1 MIATILFGFPT
12 ESLKLTSILEVSKR
26 VWLDDGGTSDRLH
39 SSGIHQQ
46 TSAETRNADTDI
58 PRRMISI
65 CDSIL
70 GPSLILLSVTWLG
83 LSLGTGIQR
92 GRGDDEREAKIL

>member
-39 SSGIHQQ
+39 SSGIYQQ
-46 TSAETRNADTDI
+46 TP
-58 PRRMISI
+58 PRRGMQ
-65 CDSIL
+65 IL
-70 GPSLILLSVTWLG
+70 TFLDV
-83 LSLGTGIQR
+83 
-92 GRGDDEREAKIL
+92 

>member
-1 MIATILFGFPT
+1 
-12 ESLKLTSILEVSKR
+12 
-26 VWLDDGGTSDRLH
+26 
-39 SSGIHQQ
+39 
-46 TSAETRNADTDI
+46 
-58 PRRMISI
+58 MISI

-70 GPSLILLSVTWLG
+70 GPSLILFSVTWLG